1 MNALQCQLNEDDFD
15 IQNYLDEGRPRS
27 VDNTVQDLP
36 ALYHT
41 IAEFRIWLI
50 IHSIY
55 FQDYNSLTF
64 I

>member
-41 IAEFRIWLI
+41 IAEFRI
-50 IHSIY
+50 
-55 FQDYNSLTF
+55 
-64 I
+64 